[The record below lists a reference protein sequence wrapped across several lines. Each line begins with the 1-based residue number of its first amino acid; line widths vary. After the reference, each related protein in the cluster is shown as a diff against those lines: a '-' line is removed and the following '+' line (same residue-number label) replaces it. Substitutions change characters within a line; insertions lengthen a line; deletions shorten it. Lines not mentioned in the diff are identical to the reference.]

1 MIGLMSSDKRTSERV
16 IPMVTDEE
24 MVVIDCAGEHVL
36 AKMMDLSDTG
46 TLVYMLLESG
56 VGPEV
61 GTECSLSLYH
71 GGKVFDIK
79 SVVARKSGRLTAF
92 RFAEGSENSQDLQAK
107 LIRME
112 VEWKRLKSLV

>member
-1 MIGLMSSDKRTSERV
+1 MSALMSSDKRASERV

-24 MVVIDCAGEHVL
+24 MVVIDSGGQHLL

-46 TLVYMLLESG
+46 TLVYMLLESASD
-56 VGPEV
+56 PEV

-71 GGKVFDIK
+71 HGKVFDIP
-79 SVVARKSGRLTAF
+79 SVVARQSGRLIAF
-92 RFAEGSENSQDLQAK
+92 RFNERAGSSTDLQAK